1 MVRLLDARLWKRR
14 DYREGAYVHRD
25 LSEQTRLPWYV
36 RVRVSLSARQGINHA
51 DEEDAGASVRRRRLM
66 LVALA
71 LAAGWVIA
79 QSVPGWGFFD

>member
-36 RVRVSLSARQGINHA
+36 RVRVSLSSRQGINYA